1 VLHKNHLSHY
11 LTSNKIS
18 KIFTLLSKIKK
29 KFFINF
35 LYKKLKQCKA
45 FRRSNKLKLF
55 SKALNGPLDAVT
67 PFSRILKALT
77 ALASKEVAPLNL
89 NVDPGGILNKIFY
102 SHKEKHS
109 HRKPIFRRKLKR
121 IERAIDFLLSKF

>member
-1 VLHKNHLSHY
+1 LESLWHKKHLTHF

-29 KFFINF
+29 KFFISF
-35 LYKKLKQCKA
+35 LYKKLKQSKA
-45 FRRSNKLKLF
+45 FRKSNKLKLF
-55 SKALNGPLDAVT
+55 AKDFNGSEDAAS
-67 PFSRILKALT
+67 PFSRILSALS
-77 ALASKEVAPLNL
+77 SKESHPSNL

-102 SHKEKHS
+102 KNKISHS
-109 HRKPIFRRKLKR
+109 KPVLRHKLKK